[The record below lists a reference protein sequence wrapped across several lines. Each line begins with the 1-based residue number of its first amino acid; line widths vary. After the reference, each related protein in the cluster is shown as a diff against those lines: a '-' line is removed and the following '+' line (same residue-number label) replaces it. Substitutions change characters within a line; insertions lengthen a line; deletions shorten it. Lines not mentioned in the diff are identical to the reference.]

1 MTGVVN
7 GQWQMGNSVP
17 VIGELQ
23 ETVGKKGL

>member
-1 MTGVVN
+1 MTGMVN
-7 GQWQMGNSVP
+7 GQWQMGNSMP